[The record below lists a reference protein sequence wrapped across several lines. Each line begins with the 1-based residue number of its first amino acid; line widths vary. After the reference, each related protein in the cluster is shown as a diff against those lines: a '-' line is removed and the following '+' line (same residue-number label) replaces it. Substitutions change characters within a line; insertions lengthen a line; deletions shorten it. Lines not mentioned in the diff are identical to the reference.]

1 MLIVVTLRRNSLR
14 IHTSMVKELNFLKY
28 SNQQVLSV
36 QRRSTDLRRVLKLL
50 LQSLQTELTT
60 PTQASQDQTW
70 FIGMAI
76 PSPLLLIP
84 QSQTPLIQEL
94 TCSKIGLHS
103 LQTLPIYSMPME
115 QSVSTKSTK
124 VEWDL
129 VIGWHQPQL

>member
-1 MLIVVTLRRNSLR
+1 MLMVVILRKNSLQ
-14 IHTSMVKELNFLKY
+14 IHTFMAKELNFLKY

-36 QRRSTDLRRVLKLL
+36 QRRSTDLRRVLKLF

-60 PTQASQDQTW
+60 PIQASQDQTW
-70 FIGMAI
+70 FIGTAI
-76 PSPLLLIP
+76 HSPLLLLP

-103 LQTLPIYSMPME
+103 FQTLPIYSMPMV
-115 QSVSTKSTK
+115 QSVSTKSIK

-129 VIGWHQPQL
+129 VIGWHHPQL